1 MIDSV
6 NQSLKSQKA
15 RLLDHPLYKQIK
27 SPEHLNC
34 FMEHHVFAVW
44 DFMSLLKALQEK
56 FTKTTTPWYPVGNA
70 EIRYLVN
77 EIVLAEESDLNFF
90 GKHQS
95 HFEMYLDA
103 MKNSGAN
110 QRKIQDFL
118 LQVTRGS
125 DIFLVIAVCDLPASI
140 KQFLKFTF
148 ELISEGKPH
157 KIAAAFTF
165 GREGLIPE
173 MFSSII
179 NKVQQNF
186 PKEDLNLFKYY
197 FDRHIEHDADENG
210 PMAYKMI
217 EELCGEDALKW
228 TEVKYVSRDALNSR
242 AELWDGIYKEISEKQ
257 IGRAH
262 V

>member
-1 MIDSV
+1 MIDSI
-6 NQSLKSQKA
+6 NQSLKPQNS
-15 RLLDHPLYKQIK
+15 RLLDHPLYNEIK
-27 SPEHLNC
+27 SPEHLKC

-56 FTKTTTPWYPVGNA
+56 FTKTTTPWYPVGNP

-77 EIVLAEESDLNFF
+77 EIVLGEESDLNFF

-103 MKNSGAN
+103 MKNAGAN
-110 QRKIQDFL
+110 QKKIGDFL
-118 LQVTRGS
+118 LQVTHGT
-125 DIFLVIAVCDLPASI
+125 DIFLVIAVSELPESI

-165 GREGLIPE
+165 GREGLIPD

-179 NKVQQNF
+179 KKVQQNF
-186 PKEDLNLFKYY
+186 PEEDLKLFKYY
-197 FDRHIEHDADENG
+197 FDRHIELDGDEHG

-217 EELCGEDALKW
+217 EELCGDDDLKW

-242 AELWDGIYKEISEKQ
+242 AELWDGIYREITQQ
-257 IGRAH
+257 ITLES
-262 V
+262 